1 MLFLRFWTF
10 IFKTVNKVCCL
21 LSVVITK
28 INTSPTLSLTFT
40 LKIVKIE
47 IFPLQMLDKCKVM
60 V

>member
-1 MLFLRFWTF
+1 MIKALVISQVGMNIVLA
-10 IFKTVNKVCCL
+10 IFNIPL
-21 LSVVITK
+21 TK
-28 INTSPTLSLTFT
+28 INTFPTLSLTFT